1 MTWFTQSMC
10 AILFTSAFVAHTGI
24 IINLPPPPPV
34 STLVVEQRHDGRTD
48 LVSCNMLGGQRQNV
62 DINGAFTKTCIGV
75 LNGRVIYAR
84 SGYGSSSSYSI
95 DLMSAKP
102 DGSSQV
108 VLCSGFV
115 SGTNI
120 DFSWLA
126 HTKVFLDP
134 VHNRVV
140 YEQSFGPTAH
150 DIYSVNAD
158 GTSLVALARDPR
170 DERLMGLMN
179 GRVVYELQWSSTDT
193 DVYAVESNGLSKTSI
208 SSTGENETFSALTAT
223 KIYYQRTS
231 GGVVG
236 LWCSN
241 LDGSGAVQLGGGLGS
256 SKFVDSVGGR
266 ALLLRT
272 MATGD
277 QLVAQNEDGSS
288 LVVLKDF
295 GTVLGDLFWGGSSN
309 GYALFT
315 SSWTPD
321 GNPAGFS
328 RMSMYGGGETAVAS
342 IDASVPGAYLLWGKV
357 DDATVWFQTYDGK
370 QSDVWVQS
378 PDGSGRVNLAMTPS
392 DERIKKFTGGRL
404 IYSRAA
410 YRGDQMDLFSIN
422 LNGSGLVTLSASA
435 NSDDYNFLLDATV
448 FFGIN
453 QGTTTNL
460 RRVYIDGTGTV
471 DLWTLAGSA
480 RVVAA
485 L

>member
-1 MTWFTQSMC
+1 MTRVLQTYFTG
-10 AILFTSAFVAHTGI
+10 LLVASTIGHAGI

-48 LVSCNMLGGQRQNV
+48 LLSCNMLGGLRQNV
-62 DINGAFTKTCIGV
+62 DINAAFTKTCIGT
-75 LNGRVIYAR
+75 LGGRVIYAR
-84 SGYGSSSSYSI
+84 SGYGTGDAYSI

-102 DGSSQV
+102 DGSSQM

-115 SGTNI
+115 SGTNAALYG
-120 DFSWLA
+120 LA
-126 HTKVFLDP
+126 HTKVLLDS

-140 YEQSFGPTAH
+140 FEQSFGPAAH
-150 DIYSVNAD
+150 DIYSINAD
-158 GTSLVALARDPR
+158 GSGLVALANDAR
-170 DERLMGLMN
+170 DERLMGMAN
-179 GRVVYELQWSSTDT
+179 GRVFYELQWSGTDT
-193 DVYAVESNGLSKTSI
+193 DLYAVESNGLNKTSI
-208 SSTGENETFSALTAT
+208 SSTGDNETFSALMAN
-223 KIYYQRTS
+223 KVYYQRAS

-236 LWCSN
+236 LWCAKP
-241 LDGSGAVQLGGGLGS
+241 DGSSAVQLGGGAGS
-256 SKFVDSVGGR
+256 SNLVDTISGR

-272 MATGD
+272 LPTGD

-295 GTVLGDLFWGGSSN
+295 GEVLGDRFWGGASN
-309 GYALFT
+309 GYALFA
-315 SSWTPD
+315 SAWTVD
-321 GNPAGFS
+321 GNPASYS
-328 RMSMYGGGETAVAS
+328 RIPMYGGGESVAAS
-342 IDASVPGAYLLWGKV
+342 IDASIAGAYLLFGKV
-357 DDATVWFQTYDGK
+357 DDVTLWFQTFDGK
-370 QSDVWVQS
+370 QSDVWIQS

-422 LNGSGLVTLSASA
+422 QNGTGLVTLSATA
-435 NSDDYNFLLDATV
+435 YSDDYNILLDATV
-448 FFGIN
+448 FYGIN

-471 DLWTLAGSA
+471 DLWTLPGSA
-480 RVVAA
+480 RVAAA